1 MAPDGCPPKVD
12 KEMWVAMLR
21 AAGMDDE
28 AMKRWHTEFEQRAP
42 EGHQEFLLSLGI
54 PKREVHRT
62 RYWSRKAIAS
72 EGKGELI
79 L

>member
-1 MAPDGCPPKVD
+1 
-12 KEMWVAMLR
+12 MLR

-28 AMKRWHTEFEQRAP
+28 AMNRWHTEFQQRAP
-42 EGHQEFLLSLGI
+42 QGHHEFLLSLGI
-54 PKREVHRT
+54 PEREVHRI

-72 EGKGELI
+72 EGKEEPI